1 MDISTTDV
9 LFVVKK
15 IEDRGALDIAN
26 RIKQRISSI
35 FRYAIQTGYTEY
47 NPVDVLKDI
56 VETRKVQHRKS
67 LKQSEIPDF
76 LKALDS
82 YRGYVVTRYAL
93 QLIMNTFVRPGELRS
108 AEWTD
113 IDLKKAIWRVPAEK
127 MKMKEEHVV
136 PLSSNPSMY

>member
-1 MDISTTDV
+1 MTIKDIGTTDV

-26 RIKQRISSI
+26 RTKQRINSI

-47 NPVDVLKDI
+47 NPVDALKDV

-76 LKALDS
+76 LKALCI
-82 YRGYVVTRYAL
+82 YQGYVVTRYAL
-93 QLIMNTFVRPGELRS
+93 QLIMYTLCSTR
-108 AEWTD
+108 
-113 IDLKKAIWRVPAEK
+113 
-127 MKMKEEHVV
+127 
-136 PLSSNPSMY
+136 